1 MIRRYLTLLVDYL
14 RPQRGRVVALTILLI
29 AGIAFQLVNPQIIRH
44 FIDGATSGEAHSKLV
59 TLAVVFMVLAVAQQ
73 VFSVVATY
81 LAETIGWTAT
91 NELRGDLALHLLHLD
106 MGFHKSR
113 TPGELIERI
122 DGDITA
128 LSNFFSQFVIH
139 VVANLVL
146 LVGILV
152 LLLVE
157 NLWIGAGISVFAIA
171 ALAGMLGI
179 QSIAMPWWKRVRQK
193 SAEFYGF
200 LGEQL
205 GGTEDVRANGGVP
218 FVVSK
223 FTEHVREWLPA
234 SVRGFMGWAHLWSTN
249 IVLFSALTAL
259 VYWLGSRFFGDGTL
273 TIGSVYLVFSYSELM
288 RQPMDRIRTQ
298 MQDLQKAAAALTR
311 VESLLA
317 LESRLSSDGTHHLP
331 DGALSVAF
339 DGVSF
344 AYEDGDDEDPS
355 DEGDDHRID
364 IVLDG
369 VELHLAEGRVLGVLG
384 RTGSGKTTL
393 ARLLT
398 RLYDPVEGAVRVGD
412 IALHRTEP
420 KHLRRRVGMVT
431 QDVQLFRA
439 SVRDNLT
446 FFDSR
451 IDDTQIHAVLEELGL
466 TNWVEGLSDGL
477 DTMLETGGG
486 GLSAGEAQL
495 LAFTRIFLRDPGLVI
510 LDEASSRLDPAT
522 EQLIEHAVDRLM
534 SGRTGIVIAHRLA
547 TVTRADDIL
556 ILDNGKIVEY
566 GPRQE
571 LADDPESRF
580 SYFLRV
586 GMEEVLS

>member
-1 MIRRYLTLLVDYL
+1 VIRRYLTLLVDYL
-14 RPQRGRVVALTILLI
+14 RPQRSRVVALSILLI
-29 AGIAFQLVNPQIIRH
+29 AGIAFQLVNPQIIRR
-44 FIDGATSGEAHSKLV
+44 FIDGATSGAAHSKLV
-59 TLAVVFMVLAVAQQ
+59 TLAVVFMVLAVVQQ
-73 VFSVVATY
+73 LFSVVATY
-81 LAETIGWTAT
+81 LAETVGWTAT
-91 NELRGDLALHLLHLD
+91 NELRGDLASHLLHLD

-157 NLWIGAGISVFAIA
+157 NLWIGLGISVFAIA

-179 QSIAMPWWKRVRQK
+179 QSIAMPWWRRVRQK

-218 FVVSK
+218 FVVSR
-223 FTEHVREWLPA
+223 FTDHVREWLPA

-249 IVLFSALTAL
+249 IVLFSALTSL
-259 VYWLGSRFFGDGTL
+259 VYWLGSRFFGEGAL

-317 LESRLSSDGTHHLP
+317 LESKLSSDGAHQLP

-339 DGVSF
+339 DDVSF
-344 AYEDGDDEDPS
+344 AYRDGDDDKGE
-355 DEGDDHRID
+355 

-369 VELHLAEGRVLGVLG
+369 LDFRLAAGRVLGVLG

-398 RLYDPVEGAVRVGD
+398 RLYDPIGGAVLVGD
-412 IALHRTEP
+412 VRLDQTDSE
-420 KHLRRRVGMVT
+420 HLRHRVGMVT

-446 FFDSR
+446 FFDPR
-451 IDDTQIHAVLEELGL
+451 VDDRQIHAVLEELGL
-466 TNWVEGLSDGL
+466 TGWVEGLSDGL
-477 DTMLETGGG
+477 ETMLESGGG

-522 EQLIEHAVDRLM
+522 EQLIEHAVNRLM
-534 SGRTGIVIAHRLA
+534 SNRTGIVIAHRLA

-556 ILDNGKIVEY
+556 ILDGGRIVEY
-566 GPRQE
+566 GRRQA
-571 LADDPESRF
+571 LADDPDSRF
-580 SYFLRV
+580 AYFLRV

>member
-1 MIRRYLTLLVDYL
+1 VIRRYLTLLVDYL
-14 RPQRGRVVALTILLI
+14 RPQRGRVVALSALLL
-29 AGIAFQLVNPQIIRH
+29 AGITFQLINPQIVRR
-44 FIDGATSGEAHSKLV
+44 FIDGATSGLAHSRLV
-59 TLAVVFMVLAVAQQ
+59 TLAVVFMVLAIAQQ
-73 VFSVVATY
+73 VFSVAATY
-81 LAETIGWTAT
+81 LAETVGWAAT
-91 NELRGDLALHLLHLD
+91 NELRGDLADHLLRLD

-139 VVANLVL
+139 VVANLL
-146 LVGILV
+146 LLAGILV
-152 LLLVE
+152 LLLAE
-157 NLWIGAGISVFAIA
+157 NVWIGLGISVFAIT
-171 ALAGMLGI
+171 ALAGMMGI

-205 GGTEDVRANGGVP
+205 GGTEDVRANGGVG
-218 FVVSK
+218 FVVSW
-223 FTEHVREWLPA
+223 FTKHVREWLPA

-249 IVLFSALTAL
+249 IVVFSALTSL
-259 VYWLGSRFFGDGTL
+259 VYWLGSRFFADGTL

-311 VESLLA
+311 VESLLE
-317 LESRLSSDGTHHLP
+317 LESRLPQRGSARLP
-331 DGALSVAF
+331 GGALSVAF
-339 DGVSF
+339 EDVSF
-344 AYEDGDDEDPS
+344 AYGDDES
-355 DEGDDHRID
+355 DE
-364 IVLDG
+364 IVLNGLDIRLG
-369 VELHLAEGRVLGVLG
+369 AGRVLGVLG

-398 RLYDPVEGAVRVGD
+398 RLYDPVEGTVSLGD
-412 IALHRTEP
+412 VALH
-420 KHLRRRVGMVT
+420 HSDVNDLRRRVGMVT

-439 SVRDNLT
+439 TVRENLT
-446 FFDSR
+446 FFDAT
-451 IDDTQIHAVLEELGL
+451 IGDDAIEGVLEVLGL
-466 TNWVEGLSDGL
+466 TEWVAGLPSGL
-477 DTMLETGGG
+477 DTMLEAGGG

-522 EQLIEHAVDRLM
+522 EQLIERAVDRLM
-534 SGRTGIVIAHRLA
+534 AGRTGVVIAHRLA

-556 ILDNGKIVEY
+556 ILDGGEVVEF
-566 GPRQE
+566 GSRTR
-571 LADDPESRF
+571 LAADPDSRF
-580 SYFLRV
+580 SFFLRV